1 MVIDEKT
8 KKIRKDLANDLTK
21 FYRLIQPFL
30 GSKIEHFN
38 YQKALTT
45 LLSDKVGC
53 INEEHQPNFWNYK
66 IDKIVFKLNSDIP
79 KKKLPISASD
89 LKLIISIEVSGD
101 TNKVEEIDPFQ
112 TLAFNFTIKG
122 DFICDKTDTVKKALT
137 TFHLDRHI
145 YNNDDN
151 EPIEPHPFYHLQF
164 GGKNLIDEY
173 GGKIDTGELL
183 VLETPR
189 IAHHPMETILGLDYL
204 ISNFYPKVRK
214 GLMNGNQE
222 YRRLI
227 QKYQEKIIKPYFLS
241 ISSNWEKS
249 LNNFHFS
256 PHWTPYSL
264 NPQIC

>member
-21 FYRLIQPFL
+21 FYRFIQPFL

-45 LLSDKVGC
+45 LLNDKVGC
-53 INEEHQPNFWNYK
+53 INKEHQPTFWNYK

-79 KKKLPISASD
+79 KNKLPTSVSD
-89 LKLIISIEVSGD
+89 LKLTVNIDVSGD
-101 TNKVEEIDPFQ
+101 TNKEVEKDPFQ
-112 TLAFNFTIKG
+112 TLALNFTIEG

-145 YNNDDN
+145 CNNDDN
-151 EPIEPHPFYHLQF
+151 EPVEPHPFYHLQF

-173 GGKIDTGELL
+173 GDKIDTGGLL

-189 IAHHPMETILGLDYL
+189 IAHHPMEIILGLDYL
-204 ISNFYPKVRK
+204 IFNFYPNIRK
-214 GLMNGNQE
+214 RLMNGNQE
-222 YRRLI
+222 YRRLVE
-227 QKYQEKIIKPYFLS
+227 KYQDKIIKPYFFS
-241 ISSNWEKS
+241 IASNWEKS
-249 LNNFHFS
+249 LNNFCVA
-256 PHWTPYSL
+256 PNWTPTSL